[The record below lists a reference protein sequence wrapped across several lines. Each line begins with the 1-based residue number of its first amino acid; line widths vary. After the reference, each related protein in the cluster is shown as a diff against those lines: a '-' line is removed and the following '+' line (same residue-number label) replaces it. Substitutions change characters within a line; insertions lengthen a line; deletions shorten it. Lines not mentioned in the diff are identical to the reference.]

1 MASQLEDEIKF
12 IEEIKSKLDECAAQ
26 CMLSLLFSYFFAVV
40 LVVYLGFV
48 QSYVTGF
55 TIRDIFVRFV
65 NIILS

>member
-12 IEEIKSKLDECAAQ
+12 IEEIKSKLDKCGAQ
-26 CMLSLLFSYFFAVV
+26 CILSLLFSYFFAVV

-65 NIILS
+65 NIVLS